1 MSPQQPESRFLRDL
15 RRARVDDVQAEIQLA
30 MRVGVLR
37 AAGRS
42 RGQIAERL
50 GASSSALQ
58 AAYTRLE
65 RAAPTLDRA
74 RE

>member
-1 MSPQQPESRFLRDL
+1 MPPPTPESAFLSRL
-15 RRARVDDVQAEIQLA
+15 RRALVDDVQAEIQLA

-42 RGQIAERL
+42 YGQIAETL
-50 GASSSALQ
+50 GLSRSDLQ
-58 AAYTRLE
+58 AAYSRLE
-65 RAAPTLDRA
+65 RATPTLDRP